1 MNQAQ
6 PSGDDL
12 DPPLDSTLVHG
23 AVPDRPGGVIGPYKL
38 MEQIGEGGFGLV
50 YVAEQQQPVK
60 RRVALK
66 VIKPGM
72 DTRDVI
78 ARFEAERQALAM
90 MDHPNIA
97 RVLDAGAT
105 DFGRPY
111 FVMELVRGLPIT
123 EYCDKNRLT
132 PRERLELFVSVCQAV
147 QHAHLKGIIHRDIK
161 PSNVLVTTHD
171 GQPVV
176 KVIDFGVA
184 KALHQQ
190 LTDKTIYT
198 RFAQMIGTPLYM
210 SPEQAEMSGLD
221 IDTRSD
227 IYSLGVLLYELL
239 TGSTPFD
246 KKRLARVAYD
256 ELIRMIREE
265 DPPKPSTRL
274 SHSTESLPTIAA
286 DRRTEAAKLSKM
298 FRGDLDWIVMKA
310 MEKNRARRYETA
322 SAFAADVTRYL
333 NDEAVEASPPSTA
346 YRFKKLARRHR
357 TALATAT
364 AFVGLLIAAVIVS
377 GWLALREKAA
387 RSTADQNAKV
397 ADEQRQIALAEKSRA
412 EANFAEA
419 RRAEENA
426 RASAARAQTALEA
439 EASARLQTR
448 KALDE
453 MSSQVISD
461 WLSQK
466 DLKLDSTQEKFLQN
480 ALASYQSFAKA
491 AGDSEEVRFSAADA
505 HLRIGDIYQKLARF
519 PEAEAANRQAIDSL
533 SALAKQFPG
542 KARYPAR
549 EAAAYN
555 NLATI
560 LWDLGKPKDSE
571 TAELQGL
578 ALRQRL
584 VKDFPNDPTFH
595 QDLGNSDN
603 ALAALYSRTHRPKEA
618 DEAYHNTLAELKT
631 LVASHPTERSYRQS
645 LANAQAAWAGE
656 LSDRG
661 RHQESEAAYRET
673 IALRRKLVAEAPDA
687 PAYRSDLA
695 KDLNSFGVTLK
706 DRGRN
711 KEAEDVYK
719 ESLALWKQLA
729 ADYPSVAR
737 YHELL
742 AYACQGIAILY
753 ERTGRMQE
761 SEQNFRDSLA
771 ARRRLVSDFPKS
783 LAFRENLGQSLNNLG
798 VLLFLTSRRP
808 EAERVYREA
817 IEISRQLAAEAPTVV
832 THRDNLGTRLYNLA
846 ILFAR
851 DDHNEQ
857 AIAAYREAIAVYR
870 KLAEELPQILVYRR
884 TLAICLEA
892 VAATLNEMGKNE
904 ESLTISVESIAILK
918 EMVKQDPKTPQNS
931 EELANS
937 LDKYGIHLLA
947 LKKVAEADASFA
959 ESVGVYEKL
968 VQAVPDEAHYGEE
981 LARALVHQAQILRER
996 RDYAKS
1002 MHLLDRARPLLD
1014 AALKA
1019 NPSYSLY
1026 QNDASA
1032 HRTMVAECLV
1042 GAGKF
1047 AEALAAA
1054 EAIAGLGW
1062 NPSNDC
1068 YNSACALAQCVLVI
1082 NAQDALPAEK
1092 RAEQARLFS
1101 ERAIGQLRL
1110 AVQKGFTDAA
1120 NARKDN
1126 DLRSLRGRKD
1136 FEAVL
1141 AEIEA
1146 KAAKKK

>member
-1 MNQAQ
+1 MTESETMGDEPT
-6 PSGDDL
+6 PSL
-12 DPPLDSTLVHG
+12 EATLVRG
-23 AVPDRPGGVIGPYKL
+23 TPVRPGGVIGPYKL

-50 YVAEQQQPVK
+50 YVAEQQEPVK

-105 DFGRPY
+105 DSGRPF

-132 PRERLELFVSVCQAV
+132 PRERLELFVSVCHAV
-147 QHAHLKGIIHRDIK
+147 QHAHLKGIIHRDLK

-171 GQPVV
+171 GVPVP

-198 RFAQMIGTPLYM
+198 QFAQMIGTPLYM
-210 SPEQAEMSGLD
+210 SPEQAEMGALD
-221 IDTRSD
+221 IDTRTD

-239 TGSTPFD
+239 TGTTPFD
-246 KKRLARVAYD
+246 KNRLTKVAYD
-256 ELIRMIREE
+256 ELVRMIREE
-265 DPPKPSTRL
+265 EPPKPSTRM
-274 SHSTESLPTIAA
+274 SQTTESLSTIAA
-286 DRRTEAAKLSKM
+286 ERGTEPAKLSKM

-310 MEKNRARRYETA
+310 LEKSRSRRYETA

-333 NDEAVEASPPSTA
+333 NDEPVEASPPSAA
-346 YRFKKLARRHR
+346 YRFKKFAKRYR

-364 AFVGLLIAAVIVS
+364 AFVCLLIAAVIVS
-377 GWLALREKAA
+377 GWLALREKSA
-387 RSTADQNAKV
+387 RSAADQNAQL

-419 RRAEENA
+419 RRAEEDA
-426 RASAARAQTALEA
+426 RASAARAEKALAA

-453 MSSQVISD
+453 MSSQVIAD

-480 ALASYQSFAKA
+480 ALASYQSFASA
-491 AGDSEEVRFSAADA
+491 AGDSEDVRYSAADA
-505 HLRIGDIYQKLARF
+505 HVRIGDIYQKLARL
-519 PEAEAANRQAIDSL
+519 PEAEQANRQAIEAL
-533 SALAKQFPG
+533 SALAKQFPRQ
-542 KARYPAR
+542 ARYRAR
-549 EAAAYN
+549 EAAAYH

-560 LWDLGKPKDSE
+560 LWDLGKPKESE
-571 TAELQGL
+571 AAEVQGR
-578 ALRQRL
+578 ALRQQL
-584 VKDFPNDPTFH
+584 VKDFPDDPKFH
-595 QDLGNSDN
+595 QDLGNSDS
-603 ALAALYSRTHRPKEA
+603 ALAALYSRTRRPKEA
-618 DEAYHNTLAELKT
+618 DEAYHNTLTELKT
-631 LVASHPTERSYRQS
+631 LVASHPAERSYRRS
-645 LANAQAAWAGE
+645 LANSQAAWAYT

-661 RHQESEAAYRET
+661 RHEESEAAYREGL
-673 IALRRKLVAEAPDA
+673 ALRRKLVAEAPDD
-687 PAYRSDLA
+687 PAYRSELA
-695 KDLNSFGVTLK
+695 KDLNAFGVSLK

-711 KEAEDVYK
+711 KEAEDVEK

-729 ADYPSVAR
+729 ADYPSVAD

-742 AYACQGIAILY
+742 AYAYQSIGILY

-761 SEQNFRDSLA
+761 AEQNIRDSVA
-771 ARRRLVSDFPKS
+771 ARRRLAVDFPKS
-783 LAFRENLGQSLNNLG
+783 LAFREHLGQSLNNLG
-798 VLLFLTSRRP
+798 VLLYLTNRRT
-808 EAERVYREA
+808 ESERLYREA
-817 IEISRQLAAEAPTVV
+817 IDVSRQLAADAPTVIA
-832 THRDNLGTRLYNLA
+832 HRDNLGVRLYNLA
-846 ILFAR
+846 VLFQR

-857 AIAAYREAIAVYR
+857 AIAAFREAIAVYR
-870 KLAEELPQILVYRR
+870 KLAEELPQIPEYRR

-892 VAATLNEMGKNE
+892 VASTLKDMGKVE
-904 ESLTISVESIAILK
+904 ESLTTDAEAIAILK
-918 EMVKQDPKTPQNS
+918 QMLKQDPKTPQNS

-937 LDKYGIHLLA
+937 LDKQGLHFLA
-947 LKKVAEADASFA
+947 VKKSAEAGASFTEA
-959 ESVGVYEKL
+959 ISVYEKL
-968 VQAVPDEAHYGEE
+968 VAAVPDEAHYGEE
-981 LARALVHQAQILRER
+981 LARALVHQAQFLRER
-996 RDYAKS
+996 RDYTKS
-1002 MHLLDRARPLLD
+1002 LLLLDRARPLLD

-1019 NPSYSLY
+1019 NPRYSLY
-1026 QNDASA
+1026 QLDASA
-1032 HRTMVAECLV
+1032 QRTAVAQCLV
-1042 GAGKF
+1042 GTGKF
-1047 AEALAAA
+1047 AEGLAAA

-1062 NPSNDC
+1062 DPANDC
-1068 YNSACALAQCVLVI
+1068 YNSACALAQCVAVI
-1082 NAQDALPAEK
+1082 DAQNALPAEK
-1092 RAEQARLFS
+1092 RTEQSRLFS
-1101 ERAIGQLRL
+1101 ERAIAQLNL
-1110 AVQKGFTDAA
+1110 AQKKGFTDAA
-1120 NARKDN
+1120 QARKDD

-1146 KAAKKK
+1146 KAPKQK

>member
-1 MNQAQ
+1 MNEAQ
-6 PSGDDL
+6 PSSDELDL
-12 DPPLDSTLVHG
+12 PLDSTLVHG
-23 AVPDRPGGVIGPYKL
+23 AVPDRPGGAIGPYKL

-50 YVAEQQQPVK
+50 YVAEQQHPVK

-105 DFGRPY
+105 DSGRPY

-123 EYCDKNRLT
+123 EYCDKSRLT

-265 DPPKPSTRL
+265 EPPKPSTRL

-286 DRRTEAAKLSKM
+286 DRRTEPAKLSKM

-357 TALATAT
+357 TALGTAT

-387 RSTADQNAKV
+387 RSTADQNAKL
-397 ADEQRQIALAEKSRA
+397 ADEQRQIALAEKNRA

-426 RASAARAQTALEA
+426 RASAARAQKALEA

-480 ALASYQSFAKA
+480 ALASYHSFANA

-505 HLRIGDIYQKLARF
+505 HLRIGDIYLKLARF

-542 KARYPAR
+542 QARYPAR
-549 EAAAYN
+549 EATAYS

-571 TAELQGL
+571 AAELQGL
-578 ALRQRL
+578 ALRQQL
-584 VKDFPNDPTFH
+584 VKDFPNDAAFR
-595 QDLGNSDN
+595 QNLGNSYK
-603 ALAALYSRTHRPKEA
+603 ALGSVYSQTRRPKEA
-618 DEAYHNTLAELKT
+618 EQAFHNALAELQT
-631 LVASHPTERSYRQS
+631 LVQRNPAERSYRRS
-645 LANAQAAWAGE
+645 LAEAQSAWGGE

-661 RHQESEAAYRET
+661 RHQESEAAYHDAL
-673 IALRRKLVAEAPDA
+673 ALRRKLVAEAPNEPD
-687 PAYRSDLA
+687 YRSDLA
-695 KDLNSFGVTLK
+695 RTLSHLGLALKDL
-706 DRGRN
+706 GRN
-711 KEAEDVYK
+711 KEAEDADR
-719 ESLALWKQLA
+719 ESLALRKQLA
-729 ADYPSVAR
+729 ADYPSVAAHR
-737 YHELL
+737 EFL
-742 AYACQGIAILY
+742 ANAYQNIAILY
-753 ERTGRMQE
+753 AGTGRTKDA
-761 SEQNFRDSLA
+761 EQNFRDSLA
-771 ARRRLVSDFPKS
+771 TRKRLALDFPKS
-783 LAFRENLGQSLNNLG
+783 ANFRIELTYSLNNLG
-798 VLLFLTSRRP
+798 VFLYTTGRP
-808 EAERVYREA
+808 QEAEPLYREA
-817 IEISRQLAAEAPTVV
+817 IEVTRQLAAESPTV
-832 THRDNLGTRLYNLA
+832 TEHRENLGERLYNLA
-846 ILFAR
+846 ILLNGADQR
-851 DDHNEQ
+851 EQ
-857 AIAAYREAIAVYR
+857 SVAAYREAIAVFR
-870 KLAEELPQILVYRR
+870 KLAEELPQKPSHRR
-884 TLAICLEA
+884 TLAMCLGGMANCQQELGKHQEA
-892 VAATLNEMGKNE
+892 ASADG
-904 ESLTISVESIAILK
+904 ESITILRGLAK
-918 EMVKQDPKTPQNS
+918 EDPKTPQYR
-931 EELANS
+931 EELALGLYNYS
-937 LDKYGIHLLA
+937 VLLA
-947 LKKVAEADASFA
+947 AMKKSTEAEESAH
-959 ESVGVYEKL
+959 ESVRGFEKL
-968 VQAVPDEAHYGEE
+968 VQDVPEEPHYGEE
-981 LARALVHQAQILRER
+981 LARALVQQAHLLIGHRE
-996 RDYAKS
+996 YAS
-1002 MHLLDRARPLLD
+1002 GMRSLDRARPLLE

-1019 NPSYSLY
+1019 NPDYSLY
-1026 QNDASA
+1026 QTDAVA
-1032 HRTMVAECLV
+1032 HRLAVAQCLA
-1042 GAGKF
+1042 GEGKF
-1047 AEALAAA
+1047 NEALTAA
-1054 EAIAGLGW
+1054 EEIARLNGK
-1062 NPSNDC
+1062 PIDC
-1068 YNSACALAQCVLVI
+1068 YYSACALAQCVVVI
-1082 NAQDALPAEK
+1082 NAQDALPAKK
-1092 RAEQARLFS
+1092 RAEQARIFS
-1101 ERAIGQLRL
+1101 EHAISKLRL
-1110 AVQKGFTDAA
+1110 AAEKGYTDASQV
-1120 NARKDN
+1120 RKDD

-1146 KAAKKK
+1146 KVPKKK